1 MEGKGS
7 HPDPA
12 PPPLSPLP
20 PPLAQTPPTAQLV
33 PLPPPPERVAEP
45 LERLTD
51 ALADRYRIEREVGAG
66 GMATVYLAQDLKHDR
81 RVALKVLKPDLTA
94 VLGHDRFPREI
105 RIVAQLQHPHI
116 LPLHDSGEIA
126 GFLYYVMPFVDGESL
141 RGRIERQ
148 GPLPLG
154 EALRILHEVVDALA
168 AAHARGIVHRDIKPD
183 NVMLSG
189 RHAVVTDF
197 GVAKA
202 VSEAGK
208 DKLTTVGLAVGT
220 PHYMAPEQA
229 MGESQIDHRADIY
242 AAGVLGWEMLAGHPP
257 FGGRTAQQVLSAH
270 VLETPPDIRTVRP
283 EVPEAVAGLLA
294 RCMAKDPADRPQD
307 AEGMLAVLETVASTP
322 SGGTTPTHTRP
333 IRALQPA
340 AKRRAPW
347 LVAATAVLVIGAAG
361 AWWATS
367 RAGAETSGRIE
378 RIAVLPIEDIS
389 GQDEPFVNAMQD
401 ALTTRL
407 AGLAIVGVTP
417 RSALAPYRTA
427 PKPIR
432 EIAAEL
438 DLDAVVEGT
447 VFRAGDVMRINV
459 QFTDPRT
466 AQALWSEMYEQNV
479 SDVLA
484 AQNEVVGRI
493 AAGIAGV
500 LGDSTA
506 TGEGE

>member
-1 MEGKGS
+1 
-7 HPDPA
+7 
-12 PPPLSPLP
+12 
-20 PPLAQTPPTAQLV
+20 
-33 PLPPPPERVAEP
+33 VAEP

-116 LPLHDSGEIA
+116 LPLHDSGETA
-126 GFLYYVMPFVDGESL
+126 GFLYYVMPFVEGESL
-141 RGRIERQ
+141 RGRIERE
-148 GPLPLG
+148 GPLPVG
-154 EALRILHEVVDALA
+154 EALRILREVVDALA

-229 MGESQIDHRADIY
+229 MGESQIDHRVDIY
-242 AAGVLGWEMLAGHPP
+242 AAGVLGWEMLAGRPP

-294 RCMAKDPADRPQD
+294 HCMAKDPADRPQD
-307 AEGMLAVLETVASTP
+307 AEAMLAVLETVASTP

-333 IRALQPA
+333 IRALQPGA
-340 AKRRAPW
+340 ASRRRWIA
-347 LVAATAVLVIGAAG
+347 VAAAAVVAAG
-361 AWWATS
+361 AAAAWFLADRGGDSGT
-367 RAGAETSGRIE
+367 GRIE

-407 AGLAIVGVTP
+407 AGLGIVGVTP

-432 EIAAEL
+432 ELAAEL

-493 AAGIAGV
+493 AAGIAAT

-506 TGEGE
+506 QGEGG

>member
-1 MEGKGS
+1 V
-7 HPDPA
+7 
-12 PPPLSPLP
+12 
-20 PPLAQTPPTAQLV
+20 T
-33 PLPPPPERVAEP
+33 EP
-45 LERLTD
+45 LLRLST

-66 GMATVYLAQDLKHDR
+66 GMATVYLAHDLKHDR

-105 RIVAQLQHPHI
+105 RIIAKLQHPHI
-116 LPLHDSGEIA
+116 LSLHDSGEAA
-126 GFLYYVMPFVDGESL
+126 GFLYYVMPFVEGESL
-141 RGRIERQ
+141 RARIDRE
-148 GPLPLG
+148 GPLPVG
-154 EALRILHEVVDALA
+154 DALRILHEVVDALA
-168 AAHARGIVHRDIKPD
+168 AAHGQGIVHRDIKPD

-202 VSEAGK
+202 LSEAGK

-229 MGESQIDHRADIY
+229 MGESDIDHRADIY
-242 AAGVLGWEMLAGHPP
+242 AAGVLGWEMLAGRPP

-270 VLETPPDIRTVRP
+270 VLDTPADVRTVRP
-283 EVPEAVAGLLA
+283 EVAAPVAELLA
-294 RCMAKDPADRPQD
+294 HCMAKDPADRPQD
-307 AEGMLAVLETVASTP
+307 AEELLRVLESVAMTP
-322 SGGTTPTHTRP
+322 SGGVTPTHTRP
-333 IRALQPA
+333 IEAL
-340 AKRRAPW
+340 
-347 LVAATAVLVIGAAG
+347 
-361 AWWATS
+361 
-367 RAGAETSGRIE
+367 RAGARSRTPWLAVGAAAVLALGGAAAWLLAGREDAGGAGRIE

-432 EIAAEL
+432 EMAAEL

-493 AAGIAGV
+493 AAGIAAV

-506 TGEGE
+506 QGEGG

>member
-1 MEGKGS
+1 MTA
-7 HPDPA
+7 PA
-12 PPPLSPLP
+12 GL
-20 PPLAQTPPTAQLV
+20 TA
-33 PLPPPPERVAEP
+33 
-45 LERLTD
+45 

-126 GFLYYVMPFVDGESL
+126 GFLYYVMPFVDGDSL
-141 RGRIERQ
+141 RARIDRD
-148 GPLPLG
+148 GPLSVS
-154 EALRILHEVVDALA
+154 EALRILREVVDALA

-229 MGESQIDHRADIY
+229 MGESEIDHRVDLY
-242 AAGVLGWEMLAGHPP
+242 AAAVLGWEMLAGRPP

-270 VLETPPDIRTVRP
+270 VLEKPADIRTVRP
-283 EVPEAVAGLLA
+283 EVPEPVAELFT
-294 RCMAKDPADRPQD
+294 RCMAKDPDDRPQD
-307 AEGMLAVLETVASTP
+307 AEAMLAVLESVATTP

-333 IRALQPA
+333 VRTLQPGTRSRRPWIVA
-340 AKRRAPW
+340 ALAAVLVFGGAAAW
-347 LVAATAVLVIGAAG
+347 LVANRGG
-361 AWWATS
+361 
-367 RAGAETSGRIE
+367 GGSGRIE

-389 GQDEPFVNAMQD
+389 GKDEAFVNAMQD

-407 AGLAIVGVTP
+407 AALSIVGVTP
-417 RSALAPYRTA
+417 RSALAPYRSA

-432 EIAAEL
+432 ELAGEL
-438 DLDAVVEGT
+438 NLDAVVEST

-466 AQALWSEMYEQNV
+466 SQALWSEMYEQNV

-493 AAGIAGV
+493 TAGIAAV

-506 TGEGE
+506 TGEGG